1 MVRCT
6 NSGSGLTILFSRTTN
21 RGVIAI
27 ILILIGTGVGF
38 TFQPSLVALQAHC
51 TKSQRAV
58 VISNRNFFR
67 CMGGAVGL
75 AVSAAVLQAT
85 LQSNLPA
92 GYRQLAHLTYAVPPR
107 GSVPVAADWE
117 GILDAY
123 MKASRAVFILQ
134 TPLIAVCLVGCVL
147 IRDRGLERPKE
158 PGEVEAEAEQKRERE
173 QNNGAADASDDAG
186 TGVPATVDREKQL
199 EEGEKET
206 TTSTPQA
213 SRPESRRSSV
223 SHGMNETATR

>member
-1 MVRCT
+1 MSYWLRRT

-51 TKSQRAV
+51 TRSHRAV

-85 LQSNLPA
+85 LRSHLPA

-107 GSVPVAADWE
+107 ASVPVAADWE
-117 GILDAY
+117 GIMDAY
-123 MKASRAVFILQ
+123 MTASRAVFILQ

-158 PGEVEAEAEQKRERE
+158 PGEAAAEAEAEQSG
-173 QNNGAADASDDAG
+173 NGTADASDDA
-186 TGVPATVDREKQL
+186 VTVNDPEKQL
-199 EEGEKET
+199 ADGEKETT

-223 SHGMNETATR
+223 SHDLDGTATR